1 MIEWLAYLL
10 LGTGS
15 FCALVGAVGIVRL
28 PDVYNRLHAQ
38 TVVVVGGAM
47 VSMLGS
53 GILGGVNL
61 FTLKAI
67 VIMLFVFLTAPVAS
81 HAIARAAHKSGVR
94 LWRYSVVDKLKEE
107 RPWSKR

>member
-1 MIEWLAYLL
+1 MIEWIAYPL
-10 LGTGS
+10 LGIGS
-15 FCALVGAVGIVRL
+15 FCALVGATGILRL

-47 VSMLGS
+47 TAMLGG
-53 GILGGVNL
+53 GILGGISL

-67 VIMLFVFLTAPVAS
+67 VIALFVFLTAPVAS

-94 LWRYSVVDKLKEE
+94 LWRYSVVDKLGEE

>member
-1 MIEWLAYLL
+1 VIEWIAYLL
-10 LGTGS
+10 LGIGS
-15 FCALVGAVGIVRL
+15 FCALVGAIGIIRL

-38 TVVVVGGAM
+38 TVVVVGGALI
-47 VSMLGS
+47 SMLGA
-53 GILGGVNL
+53 GILGGFSL

-67 VIMLFVFLTAPVAS
+67 VIMLFLFLTAPVAS
-81 HAIARAAHKSGVR
+81 HAIARGAHKSGIR